1 MGKKVKFSSPAPTGA
16 IISQFYLALEKCFD
30 MDKNESIYIEKDGD
44 VSLINKIDTEK
55 GKQTE
60 LKEYSENDNLTDSHL
75 NFWNTLNNWLSSNF
89 DSKKYKFLI
98 LATTQEI
105 GSKSYLQKW
114 NTSNT
119 NERKGILNNIL
130 TDADSRYKI
139 ALEKE
144 KKASL
149 PESLKLMRLVLSDDK
164 KLLNIIDKVFIDSS
178 VLKRNELVVKL
189 KNVNL
194 KFVAE
199 DNRESVLNSLLG
211 YIIQSEE
218 YNKGWEINYDNFS
231 QELIDLN
238 SKYSINSVLFP
249 YDNELAI
256 IPESKK
262 LEFVEYDFVKKI
274 KEIKYDSVIPR
285 SLNHYWFTFNTINNE
300 FKSRTQRVES
310 LLQFQN
316 ELIDDY
322 SSVYDRMSRNCN
334 DLEIDSKSQDFFD
347 TVMEKDIINIDIF
360 NNTPLIFKKGMYH
373 ILADEKDEI
382 IWKLKNKSNE

>member
-44 VSLINKIDTEK
+44 VSLINNIDKEK

-105 GSKSYLQKW
+105 GIKSYLQKW
-114 NTSNT
+114 NTANT
-119 NERKGILNNIL
+119 NEREGILNNIL
-130 TDADSRYKI
+130 TDAESRYKI
-139 ALEKE
+139 ALEKD

-149 PESLKLMRLVLSDDK
+149 PESLKLMRLVLSDNK

-194 KFVAE
+194 KFVPE

-218 YNKGWEINYDNFS
+218 YNKGWEISYDNFS
-231 QELIDLN
+231 LELIDIN
-238 SKYSINSVLFP
+238 SKYNINSGLFP
-249 YDNELAI
+249 YVKELTI

-262 LEFVEYDFVKKI
+262 QELVEYDFVKKI

-285 SLNHYWFTFNTINNE
+285 SLKHYWFTFNTINNE
-300 FKSRTQRVES
+300 FKTRTQRVDS

-316 ELIDDY
+316 ELKDDY

-347 TVMEKDIINIDIF
+347 TIMERDMINIDIF
-360 NNTPLIFKKGMYH
+360 NNTPPTFKKGMYH

>member
-16 IISQFYLALEKCFD
+16 IISQFYLALDKCFD
-30 MDKNESIYIEKDGD
+30 MDKNEIIYIEKDGD
-44 VSLINKIDTEK
+44 VSLVNQL
-55 GKQTE
+55 GKQNGIQTE
-60 LKEYSENDNLTDSHL
+60 LKEYSEEDNLTDSHL

-105 GSKSYLQKW
+105 GCKSYFQKW

-119 NERKGILNNIL
+119 KEREVILNNIL
-130 TDADSRYKI
+130 TDAESRYKN
-139 ALEKE
+139 ALK
-144 KKASL
+144 KDIKASV
-149 PESLKLMRLVLSDDK
+149 PESLKLMRLVLSDDI
-164 KLLNIIDKVFIDSS
+164 KLLKIIDKVFIDSS

-194 KFVAE
+194 KFVPE
-199 DNRESVLNSLLG
+199 ENRESVLNSLLG

-218 YNKGWEINYDNFS
+218 YNKGWEISYDNFS
-231 QELIDLN
+231 LELIDIN
-238 SKYSINSVLFP
+238 SKYNINSGLFP
-249 YDNELAI
+249 YVKELTI

-262 LEFVEYDFVKKI
+262 QELVEYDFVKKI

-285 SLNHYWFTFNTINNE
+285 SLKHYWFTFNTINNE
-300 FKSRTQRVES
+300 FKTRTQRVDS

-322 SSVYDRMSRNCN
+322 SSVYNRMSRNCN

-347 TVMEKDIINIDIF
+347 IIMERDMINIDIF
-360 NNTPLIFKKGMYH
+360 NNTPPTFKKGMYH

>member
-44 VSLINKIDTEK
+44 VSLINRIDKEN
-55 GKQTE
+55 GIQTE
-60 LKEYSENDNLTDSHL
+60 LKEYSEKDNLTDSHL

-105 GSKSYLQKW
+105 GNNSYLQKW
-114 NTSNT
+114 NTSSK
-119 NERKGILNNIL
+119 NERLEILNNIL
-130 TDADSRYKI
+130 TDAENRYK
-139 ALEKE
+139 
-144 KKASL
+144 KAFTKDDKAGI
-149 PESLKLMRLVLSDDK
+149 PESLKLMRLVFSNDDK
-164 KLLNIIDKVFIDSS
+164 LLDIIDKVYIDSS
-178 VLKRNELVVKL
+178 VLKRNELIVKL
-189 KNVNL
+189 KNVKL
-194 KFVAE
+194 KSFDE
-199 DNRESVLNSLLG
+199 ENRESVLNSLLG

-218 YNKGWEINYDNFS
+218 YNKGWEISYDNFS

-238 SKYSINSVLFP
+238 NKYKINSVLFP
-249 YDNELAI
+249 YDKELTI

-262 LEFVEYDFVKKI
+262 KEFVEYDFIKKI
-274 KEIKYDSVIPR
+274 KEINYESVIPR

-300 FKSRTQRVES
+300 FKTRTQRVES
-310 LLQFQN
+310 LLQFQD
-316 ELIDDY
+316 ELIDEY

-334 DLEIDSKSQDFFD
+334 DLEIESKSQDFFD
-347 TVMEKDIINIDIF
+347 IIMEKEIINIDIF